1 MNKTALITGASS
13 GIGLELSRIFVCNNY
28 NLIMVSQNEENL
40 KKAKSLLQE
49 QNDKVSII
57 TIAKDL
63 ADSAAPQEIFDYTQQ
78 HAIQVDVLINNAGI
92 QVYGKFHDVDIEDT
106 LAMMNVNIFA
116 LTRLT
121 RLYVEEM
128 VKRGSGKILNVSS
141 TGAFQPCPL
150 NAAYCAAK
158 AFVLYLSEAIAE
170 EIKGTGVTITTLCP
184 GATRTNFA
192 KRADIEDIKLFRGQ
206 LLESSKVA
214 EIGYKALMKN
224 KSVVITG
231 LTNKLVA
238 ESIRFMPRSVV
249 TKIGMNVMKK

>member
-1 MNKTALITGASS
+1 
-13 GIGLELSRIFVCNNY
+13 
-28 NLIMVSQNEENL
+28 MVSQNEENL
-40 KKAKSLLQE
+40 NKAKSLLQE

-92 QVYGKFHDVDIEDT
+92 QVYGKFHDVDVEDT

-158 AFVLYLSEAIAE
+158 AFVLYLSEAI
-170 EIKGTGVTITTLCP
+170 
-184 GATRTNFA
+184 
-192 KRADIEDIKLFRGQ
+192 Q
-206 LLESSKVA
+206 
-214 EIGYKALMKN
+214 
-224 KSVVITG
+224 
-231 LTNKLVA
+231 
-238 ESIRFMPRSVV
+238 
-249 TKIGMNVMKK
+249 KK

>member
-1 MNKTALITGASS
+1 
-13 GIGLELSRIFVCNNY
+13 
-28 NLIMVSQNEENL
+28 MVSQNEENL
-40 KKAKSLLQE
+40 NKAKSLLQE

-92 QVYGKFHDVDIEDT
+92 QVYGKFHEVDIEDT

-238 ESIRFMPRSVV
+238 ESVRFMPRSVV